1 MSLVAKPMLVGGAVL
16 RSIGHAVEGAPV
28 MTGRLLLILIYLSG
42 VSGALGFCLWTK
54 SQAEFTAFESSR
66 MNNLLIE
73 IALMDCTVLK

>member
-54 SQAEFTAFESSR
+54 VKPNLRFESSG